1 MRGFV
6 FHLTP
11 SHRLTGFPW
20 TRYDSSESGGFVI
33 PQVSQNSTRS
43 SRGQA
48 QQRTRRKPAVTSSDV
63 PSARNQKDANDFDR
77 LEQVVTELVAAH
89 RQTLE
94 QNALLRTEL
103 DERVRRIRELEDV
116 VLESNQKRQD
126 VIKRVDELIAQIDQ
140 LDAQLAH
147 PKPQGLS

>member
-1 MRGFV
+1 M
-6 FHLTP
+6 
-11 SHRLTGFPW
+11 
-20 TRYDSSESGGFVI
+20 
-33 PQVSQNSTRS
+33 
-43 SRGQA
+43 
-48 QQRTRRKPAVTSSDV
+48 TSSDV